1 MSHHPE
7 ATTDRNLSLIFLFA
21 ATLFTSAS
29 LMFVLQPLFGK
40 ILLPLLGGSPAVWN
54 TCMVFYQSILFLGYL
69 YAHYLS
75 TRHSQHRQILIH
87 TALILI
93 SFLALPLALPENTA
107 PPTDSNPTFWLLWTL
122 FLAIGLPFF
131 VVSTTAPLIQKWFA
145 HVGHHTSHDP
155 YYLYAASNTGSLIAL
170 LSYPFLLEPNIGL
183 ANQKS
188 YWSVGYLLLC
198 LLIAGCA
205 FVLWKSRQHGRGEF
219 IRPERINS
227 PLQTDA
233 VANENNLSLSTKLHW
248 LALALVP
255 SSLLLGLTNF
265 ISTDIA
271 SVPLLW
277 IIPLTLYLL
286 SFVIVFSKWNDKIH
300 PLMVKLQPIF
310 LLPFIAYAFINPADL
325 PYWAYLILHL
335 IAFFFAV
342 MVCHGELAKL
352 RPHTRHL
359 TTFYLIMSFAGMLGG
374 MFNTFVAPFVFNA
387 VYEYPIMIVAALLLR
402 PGRMTNLPGADL
414 HFPEGCRAG
423 QPGMISALPQIIV
436 PVLLV
441 IAGIIAHATSD
452 DLLQYFDVIVISLIG
467 LTLLTYLIRTRP
479 VGYALMTGAIIFLAL
494 GVHSLSS
501 HTLYQQRTFFGV
513 LAVREAVLTD
523 EQGQPESY
531 HELFHG
537 TTKHGAQRLAVNLSR
552 IPLTYYSRPGP
563 MGQLFKE
570 YDNTDQAWNIGVVG
584 LGAGALACYAK
595 DQQHWTLYEIDP
607 LVVEIAGNPAYFS
620 YLSQCAPNAT
630 MRVGDARLSLEKE
643 PDQHFDLLV
652 MDAFSSDSVP
662 THLLTKEALELY
674 FKKLKPNGILAFHM
688 TNRHLSLKKV
698 LSINAEALHL
708 ASLIQEFKPQQ
719 DIPLVVAT
727 DWVVMAKHEET
738 LEPLRLSRL
747 GNWQKMPLYF
757 DMKPWTDDFTNIVS
771 IWK

>member
-1 MSHHPE
+1 
-7 ATTDRNLSLIFLFA
+7 
-21 ATLFTSAS
+21 
-29 LMFVLQPLFGK
+29 
-40 ILLPLLGGSPAVWN
+40 
-54 TCMVFYQSILFLGYL
+54 YQSILFLGYL

-75 TRHSQHRQILIH
+75 TRYNQHRQIQIH

-93 SFLALPLALPENTA
+93 SFLALPLALPENTV

-145 HVGHHTSHDP
+145 NVGHHTSHDP

-188 YWSVGYLLLC
+188 YWSVGYLILC

-205 FVLWKSRQHGRGEF
+205 FVLWKNRQATAEQQESVDSVADG
-219 IRPERINS
+219 NS
-227 PLQTDA
+227 
-233 VANENNLSLSTKLHW
+233 LSLTTKLHW
-248 LALALVP
+248 LALAFVP

-310 LLPFIAYAFINPADL
+310 LVPFIAYAFINPADL

-402 PGRMTNLPGADL
+402 PGRITRN
-414 HFPEGCRAG
+414 
-423 QPGMISALPQIIV
+423 SALANSPLPQIIA
-436 PVLLV
+436 PALLV
-441 IAGIIAHATSD
+441 IAGIILYASVD
-452 DLLQYFDVIVISLIG
+452 DLLQYFDIIVISLIG
-467 LTLLTYLIRTRP
+467 LTLLTFLLRARP
-479 VGYALMTGAIIFLAL
+479 LGFALMTGAIIFLAL
-494 GVHSLSS
+494 GVHGLSS
-501 HTLYQQRTFFGV
+501 HTLYQERTFFDV

-537 TTKHGAQRLAVNLSR
+537 TTKHGAQRLAANLSQ

-607 LVVEIAGNPAYFS
+607 LVVDIAGNPAYFT
-620 YLSQCAPNAT
+620 YLSQCARNAT

-643 PDQHFDLLV
+643 PDQHFDLLI

-719 DIPLVVAT
+719 EIPLVVAT
-727 DWVVMAKHEET
+727 DWVVMAKHAET
-738 LEPLRLSRL
+738 LEPLRLSLL
-747 GNWQKMPLYF
+747 GKWQKMPLYF